1 MYSEAYETGGRG
13 GEEGRKG
20 HGGGMG
26 GRRVAE
32 YKAWGRQGSI
42 NICLVRMFEPW
53 LPRVHDVFEVSI
65 GLSERLR
72 SLNIYPLV
80 ISQEDHDGHED

>member
-32 YKAWGRQGSI
+32 YKAWGGQGSI
-42 NICLVRMFEPW
+42 NICLVHSSSLW
-53 LPRVHDVFEVSI
+53 LPRVHDVYEVST
-65 GLSERLR
+65 GLSERLL
-72 SLNIYPLV
+72 SLNIFVSDFSIRL
-80 ISQEDHDGHED
+80 

>member
-26 GRRVAE
+26 GETGRGVQGMEGAGFDKHLFGAHVRACGFPE
-32 YKAWGRQGSI
+32 TMMAMKFRQGSV
-42 NICLVRMFEPW
+42 NACLV
-53 LPRVHDVFEVSI
+53 
-65 GLSERLR
+65 
-72 SLNIYPLV
+72 
-80 ISQEDHDGHED
+80 